1 MIDVFVVAAVR
12 LYREGLAQAL
22 AQVHGMH
29 VAGTAARFTDL
40 QMTIRGS
47 PHAVLLID
55 AVLMVGVPA
64 LAALLEANPGIRV
77 VVVGVNETEPEIIA
91 YAEVGAS
98 GYVTHEGSIAELVTA
113 IEAVAR
119 DELTC
124 PPRIS
129 AALMRRVG
137 TLATTQRQAVPC
149 ARLSRRELEVV
160 NLIAQGMSNQ
170 EIAHRLVITLA
181 TVKNHVHNIL
191 DKLDV
196 RSRAD
201 AAATIRY
208 AKFPRTRVP
217 SATATASRAN

>member
-22 AQVHGMH
+22 AQVHGMQ
-29 VAGTAARFTDL
+29 VAATAARFTDL
-40 QMTIRGS
+40 RLTIEPY

-64 LAALLEANPGIRV
+64 LAALVRANPGIRV
-77 VVVGVNETEPEIIA
+77 VALGVNETEPEIIA
-91 YAEVGAS
+91 YAEAGVA
-98 GYVTHEGSIAELVTA
+98 GYVTRDASIVELVAT
-113 IEAVAR
+113 IEAVVR

-124 PPRIS
+124 PPRIT

-137 TLATTQRQAVPC
+137 ALATTPRQAGQA

-160 NLIAQGMSNQ
+160 NLIDQGMSNQ
-170 EIAHRLVITLA
+170 EIAHALFIALA

-196 RSRAD
+196 PTRTD
-201 AAATIRY
+201 AAARIRCQ
-208 AKFPRTRVP
+208 V
-217 SATATASRAN
+217 SLATELDVAATTGRAG

>member
-22 AQVHGMH
+22 AQVHGMQV
-29 VAGTAARFTDL
+29 VATAARLTQL
-40 QMTIRGS
+40 HRTITAY

-55 AVLMVGVPA
+55 ALLMVGVPA
-64 LAALLEANPGIRV
+64 LAALLEANPGTRV
-77 VVVGVNETEPEIIA
+77 VVLGVNETEPEIIA
-91 YAEVGAS
+91 YAEAGVA
-98 GYVTHEGSIAELVTA
+98 GYVTRDGSIGELAAA

-124 PPRIS
+124 PPRIA

-137 TLATTQRQAVPC
+137 ALAITQQRAGQAV
-149 ARLSRRELEVV
+149 RLSRRELEVV
-160 NLIAQGMSNQ
+160 NLIDQGMSNQ
-170 EIAHRLVITLA
+170 EIAHALVIALA

-196 RSRAD
+196 RTRGSAFSRCE
-201 AAATIRY
+201 
-208 AKFPRTRVP
+208 FQQ
-217 SATATASRAN
+217 

>member
-22 AQVHGMH
+22 AQVRGMQ
-29 VAGTAARFTDL
+29 VVSTAARLTQL
-40 QMTIRGS
+40 HRTITAY

-55 AVLMVGVPA
+55 ALLMVGVPA

-77 VVVGVNETEPEIIA
+77 VVLGVNETEPEIIA
-91 YAEVGAS
+91 YAEAGVA
-98 GYVTHEGSIAELVTA
+98 GYVTRDGSIGELAAA

-124 PPRIS
+124 PPRIA

-137 TLATTQRQAVPC
+137 ALAITQQRAGQAV
-149 ARLSRRELEVV
+149 RLSRRELEVV
-160 NLIAQGMSNQ
+160 NLIDQGMSNQ
-170 EIAHRLVITLA
+170 EIAHALVIALA

-196 RSRAD
+196 RTRAD
-201 AAATIRY
+201 AAARIRY
-208 AKFPRTRVP
+208 QNGLASGERV
-217 SATATASRAN
+217 